1 MMRREAFQG
10 RRWAAFFAAFA
21 IFVLSM
27 SVAAGPVMADTF
39 SASVAGIT
47 VEVLDT
53 DDFEDTVT
61 VDISGIGNFTYT
73 ERTDDLIDVTT
84 DFSGT
89 TASGTGLTEEQA
101 VDFVIAELKKV
112 LLGSSNSQTAGAS
125 GLSTTQNTQNTVFD
139 NVIAPRTP
147 TRLETKEREA
157 EKEEGKTI
165 QKLPSSV
172 GALMKFES
180 FSFAGRSGFK
190 FGTTFGYEYEE
201 DRIRAGILLPYDFVK
216 SNDANL
222 EFHRLGPVP
231 YANYALLTEGPDPLT
246 LRLGAFASLIGVMN
260 AGTSSGNN
268 TVTFSGGPSISAE
281 KEFKAVIVKGLI
293 DSFITTFGFGFT
305 FSSNNQKDSKV
316 QSSIK
321 TGLNVGVPIG
331 DNYVANVY
339 TNYNVQVEPDSLDN
353 DYYNLGGELSVYFT
367 RLISATAGFKTVLG
381 LDDFTSYE
389 GYLGAILKF

>member
-1 MMRREAFQG
+1 
-10 RRWAAFFAAFA
+10 
-21 IFVLSM
+21 
-27 SVAAGPVMADTF
+27 MADTF

-53 DDFEDTVT
+53 DDFEDSVT

-125 GLSTTQNTQNTVFD
+125 GLSTTQNTQNTQNTVFD

-231 YANYALLTEGPDPLT
+231 YANYALLTVRSRPIDPPVGR
-246 LRLGAFASLIGVMN
+246 LRQSDW
-260 AGTSSGNN
+260 SHERGNQ
-268 TVTFSGGPSISAE
+268 
-281 KEFKAVIVKGLI
+281 LR
-293 DSFITTFGFGFT
+293 
-305 FSSNNQKDSKV
+305 Q
-316 QSSIK
+316 
-321 TGLNVGVPIG
+321 
-331 DNYVANVY
+331 
-339 TNYNVQVEPDSLDN
+339 
-353 DYYNLGGELSVYFT
+353 
-367 RLISATAGFKTVLG
+367 
-381 LDDFTSYE
+381 
-389 GYLGAILKF
+389 

>member
-1 MMRREAFQG
+1 
-10 RRWAAFFAAFA
+10 
-21 IFVLSM
+21 
-27 SVAAGPVMADTF
+27 MADTF

-89 TASGTGLTEEQA
+89 TASETGLTEEQA

-180 FSFAGRSGFK
+180 FSFAERSGFK

-201 DRIRAGILLPYDFVK
+201 DKILVGVLFPYDFVT

-222 EFHRLGPVP
+222 EFHRIGPVP
-231 YANYALLTEGPDPLT
+231 YANYAIMTEGPDPLT

-260 AGTSSGNN
+260 TETSAGIN
-268 TVTFSGGPSISAE
+268 TLTVSGGPSISA
-281 KEFKAVIVKGLI
+281 KKAFKAVIVKGLI
-293 DSFITTFGFGFT
+293 ENVITTFGFS
-305 FSSNNQKDSKV
+305 FSFSGNNQKDSKIET
-316 QSSIK
+316 SIK

-339 TNYNVQVEPDSLDN
+339 TSYNNQLEPDSLDS
-353 DYYNLGGELSVYFT
+353 DYYILGGEFSVYFT
-367 RLISATAGFKTVLG
+367 KLISATAGIKTVLG

>member
-1 MMRREAFQG
+1 MLPARQ
-10 RRWAAFFAAFA
+10 
-21 IFVLSM
+21 
-27 SVAAGPVMADTF
+27 PV
-39 SASVAGIT
+39 
-47 VEVLDT
+47 
-53 DDFEDTVT
+53 
-61 VDISGIGNFTYT
+61 
-73 ERTDDLIDVTT
+73 
-84 DFSGT
+84 
-89 TASGTGLTEEQA
+89 
-101 VDFVIAELKKV
+101 
-112 LLGSSNSQTAGAS
+112 
-125 GLSTTQNTQNTVFD
+125 
-139 NVIAPRTP
+139 
-147 TRLETKEREA
+147 LETKEREA

-305 FSSNNQKDSKV
+305 FSSNNQKDSKL

-339 TNYNVQVEPDSLDN
+339 TNYNVQVEPDSLDR

-367 RLISATAGFKTVLG
+367 RLISATAGFKSVLG
-381 LDDFTSYE
+381 LADFTSYE
-389 GYLGAILKF
+389 GYLGGILKF